1 MFIRA
6 ATSDAARLFF
16 NAMSLYDERIAD
28 LQEIEGDLPNTFQ
41 FGTGAGQVSGP
52 CIPTLSRAGEQLV
65 VGGKLATIR
74 RTLFIR
80 CALMPTAP
88 AAMQPIKF
96 KENSAADFT
105 EYRIADVNQTSD
117 LANYEIALATLDKV

>member
-1 MFIRA
+1 
-6 ATSDAARLFF
+6 
-16 NAMSLYDERIAD
+16 MSLYDERIAD

-41 FGTGAGQVSGP
+41 HGTGASEVSGP

-80 CALMPTAP
+80 CALFTAGAP
-88 AAMQPIKF
+88 AAMQPIKVRA
-96 KENSAADFT
+96 NSVESFT
-105 EYRIADVNQTSD
+105 EYRIADVNQTAD
-117 LANYEIALATLDKV
+117 LANYEIALSTLDKP